1 MKDSSKLLELDWQ
14 LWFYWI
20 IATTAGWLIGNLFFS
35 ALPVIIAGGVI
46 AASQWAVLYKRLPKA
61 WLWIPLSFLGWLIGN
76 IISVLYLP
84 DIWVGALM
92 GLATGFAQWLYLR
105 KQVYF
110 AGWWIIISIIA
121 WTTGLT
127 VLPGIFTS
135 GALPGALTG
144 LVMVILLE
152 LAHKEEPEQ
161 ETK

>member
-1 MKDSSKLLELDWQ
+1 MKDSSKLLDLDWQ

-20 IATTAGWLIGNLFFS
+20 MATTVGWLIGNLFFS
-35 ALPVIIAGGVI
+35 ALPVIIAGVVI
-46 AASQWAVLYKRLPKA
+46 AAGQWAVLYKRLPKA

-76 IISVLYLP
+76 IIGVLYL
-84 DIWVGALM
+84 DAMLVGALM
-92 GLATGFAQWLYLR
+92 GLTTGAAQWLYLR

-110 AGWWIIISIIA
+110 ANWWIIISTIGWI
-121 WTTGLT
+121 TGLT

-152 LAHKEEPEQ
+152 LAQKEQTEQ
-161 ETK
+161 ETE